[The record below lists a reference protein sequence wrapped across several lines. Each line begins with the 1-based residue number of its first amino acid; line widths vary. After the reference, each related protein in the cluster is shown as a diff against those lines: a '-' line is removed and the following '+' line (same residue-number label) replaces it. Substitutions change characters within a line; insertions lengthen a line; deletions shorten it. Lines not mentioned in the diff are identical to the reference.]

1 MSSRRPPFEKIGT
14 VNCSTPRPP
23 AAPNP
28 RAPVPEVPPSE
39 RPVSRG
45 RHKMDHGLAEF
56 KLDVTG
62 QVCADFGCATGGF
75 TESLLRHGAKS
86 VASIDTGY
94 GVLDWKLRNDAR
106 VKVMER
112 TNALHADLA
121 ALGPLDVITV
131 DMSWTPQ
138 RLCIPAALGWL
149 TPGGRI
155 VTLIKP
161 HYEAS
166 AAEKQAY
173 LRAGVLRDDIAEMV
187 AKRVAEQMPQFGAK
201 CLGLT
206 RSPIRGGDGKSGNLE
221 WLALVERTGK

>member
-1 MSSRRPPFEKIGT
+1 MPSRQPPFEKIGT
-14 VNCSTPRPP
+14 INCSRPKP
-23 AAPNP
+23 PVEPNP
-28 RAPVPEVPPSE
+28 RAPAPVVPPSE

-45 RHKMDHGLAEF
+45 RHKMDHALAEF
-56 KLDVTG
+56 KVDVTG
-62 QVCADFGCATGGF
+62 AACADFGCATGGF
-75 TESLLRHGAKS
+75 TESLLKHGAKR
-86 VASIDTGY
+86 VAAIDTGY

-121 ALGPLDVITV
+121 ALGPLGVIAV

-149 TPGGRI
+149 APGGRI

-161 HYEAS
+161 HYEATP
-166 AAEKQAY
+166 AEKQAH
-173 LRAGVLRDDIAEMV
+173 LRAGVLQDDVAEMV
-187 AKRVAEQMPQFGAK
+187 AKRVVEQMPQFGAR

-221 WLALVERTGK
+221 WLALVERAGK

>member
-1 MSSRRPPFEKIGT
+1 MSSRKPLTEKIGT
-14 VNCSTPRPP
+14 INCSKPKPP
-23 AAPNP
+23 NDSTAKTLL
-28 RAPVPEVPPSE
+28 PELPPGE

-45 RHKMDHGLAEF
+45 RYKMDHALAEF
-56 KLDVTG
+56 KVQVQG
-62 QVCADFGCATGGF
+62 AVCADFGCATGGF
-75 TESLLRHGAKS
+75 TESLLKHGAKS
-86 VASIDTGY
+86 VAAIDTGY

-112 TNALHADLA
+112 TNALHAELSS
-121 ALGPLDVITV
+121 LGPLDMITV

-149 TPGGRI
+149 SAGGRI

-187 AKRVAEQMPQFGAK
+187 AKRVAEQMPQFGAR
-201 CLGLT
+201 CLGIT

-221 WLALVERTGK
+221 WLALVERAGK